1 MRTGQRLLELKIM
14 KARNEDR
21 GAVRRVMITQVLET
35 DNVLRQTRFKYFC
48 ISNYFIPVIRQKAN
62 GF

>member
-1 MRTGQRLLELKIM
+1 M

-35 DNVLRQTRFKYFC
+35 DSVLRQTRFKYFC
-48 ISNYFIPVIRQKAN
+48 ISNYFIPVIREKAN